1 MVLVMIF
8 WAKDYGPM
16 RKSAELS
23 KEGKLYNFSYGE
35 APGEMDREELLMK
48 PNAKAIGMLFPV
60 IVLVVSATASACAAL
75 GTLAGSFTMSLPL
88 AWLVTLV
95 LFVIAINAL
104 PKILKG

>member
-48 PNAKAIGMLFPV
+48 PNAKAIGMLSRSSCLSSQRQPPPARPWEP
-60 IVLVVSATASACAAL
+60 LPEAL
-75 GTLAGSFTMSLPL
+75 R
-88 AWLVTLV
+88 
-95 LFVIAINAL
+95 
-104 PKILKG
+104 